1 MTTSEKLFGAG
12 ELAPS
17 NAAWGR
23 MLGLTRQTI
32 GERKK
37 RPGLITLDEL
47 AQCCHCSRSAFEK
60 KFRRIFDV
68 SPGKYLLNLRL
79 AEAENRLRNTRDS
92 CAQIAAAVGFANQFV
107 FSRLFKR
114 HYGISPRDYRKWKI
128 FC

>member
-47 AQCCHCSRSAFEK
+47 ADIAY
-60 KFRRIFDV
+60 FREMDAQQI
-68 SPGKYLLNLRL
+68 G
-79 AEAENRLRNTRDS
+79 EAVLGWRKERGRVRVTR
-92 CAQIAAAVGFANQFV
+92 
-107 FSRLFKR
+107 KR
-114 HYGISPRDYRKWKI
+114 A
-128 FC
+128 

>member
-47 AQCCHCSRSAFEK
+47 ADIAF
-60 KFRRIFDV
+60 
-68 SPGKYLLNLRL
+68 
-79 AEAENRLRNTRDS
+79 
-92 CAQIAAAVGFANQFV
+92 
-107 FSRLFKR
+107 
-114 HYGISPRDYRKWKI
+114 YRKMDAQQIGEAVLGWRKERGGARVTRERA
-128 FC
+128 